1 MKISSGVYIYLQCV
15 LLDRYLIEKMET
27 FENLIEVGSQLSS
40 VQEFYEFT
48 EDIHKMIG
56 CKDPECDISK
66 FFTPV
71 KYVIYESNK
80 NYDYKTNFCMSQAV
94 KFPNV
99 FNTMF

>member
-1 MKISSGVYIYLQCV
+1 MCSFRQISKQIYVFL
-15 LLDRYLIEKMET
+15 ET

-71 KYVIYESNK
+71 KYVIYDSNK